1 MIFGA
6 FIASMAILILREK
19 IAEQNLALEKKQ
31 KKKSF
36 KQAYKIAGL
45 QQLISKKIQKSII
58 MVSQLVPLTGF
69 YLKKD

>member
-6 FIASMAILILREK
+6 FIANMAILILREK
-19 IAEQNLALEKKQ
+19 ILEQNLALKK
-31 KKKSF
+31 KLKRKSF

-58 MVSQLVPLTGF
+58 MVSHLVPLSVF